1 VVAILEQT
9 FRDQW
14 GRVLAALI
22 GYLGDFDLAEEAA
35 QEAFAVA
42 AERWQHDGVPANPG
56 VWLVTTARNRAIDR
70 IRRDRTLV
78 TKTRLL
84 QVSETAEAPVD
95 ATTFPDERL
104 ELVFTCC
111 HPALATE
118 AQVALTL
125 RTLGGLT
132 TSEIARAFL
141 VPEPTMAQRLV
152 RAKRKIK
159 AAGIPFRVP
168 PDHLL
173 PDRLAAVLAVIYLI
187 FNEGY
192 GGRGEL
198 AAEAL
203 RLGRALAELMP
214 DESEAHGLLA
224 LMLLLDARR
233 EARFRGDDLVLLADQ
248 DRSLWDTGQI
258 AEGRAALDRALAL
271 HGRGSYVVQAAI
283 ASLHAD
289 EPRDW
294 PQIAA
299 LYDELSRLTGSP
311 VVELSRAVA
320 VAEAQ
325 GPEAGLDIVDRL
337 DLDDYRYLHSTRG
350 ELLRRLG
357 RTDEARDAYRR
368 ALTLVHDEAERRL
381 LERRL
386 AELGEATGPNP
397 Q

>member
-1 VVAILEQT
+1 MVAILEQT

-22 GYLGDFDLAEEAA
+22 GFLGDFDLAEEAA
-35 QEAFAVA
+35 QEAFAIA
-42 AERWQHDGVPANPG
+42 AERWPRDGVPANPG

-70 IRRDRTLV
+70 IRRDRTLAV
-78 TKTRLL
+78 KTRLL
-84 QVSETAEAPVD
+84 RVPEAAEGRVN

-104 ELVFTCC
+104 ELIFTCC
-111 HPALATE
+111 HPALAID

-132 TSEIARAFL
+132 TVEIARAFL

-173 PDRLAAVLAVIYLI
+173 PDRLAAVLAVVYLI

-214 DESEAHGLLA
+214 HEPEAHGLLA
-224 LMLLLDARR
+224 LMLLHDARR
-233 EARFRGDDLVLLADQ
+233 EARFRGGDLVLLEDQ
-248 DRSLWDTGQI
+248 DRSLWDSAQI
-258 AEGRAALDRALAL
+258 EEGRAALDLALAL
-271 HGRGSYVVQAAI
+271 HGRGAYVLQAAI
-283 ASLHAD
+283 ASLHVD
-289 EPRDW
+289 EPHDW

-299 LYDELSRLTGSP
+299 LYGELSLLTGSP

-320 VAEAQ
+320 VAETE
-325 GPEAGLDIVDRL
+325 GPEVGLGIVDHL

-357 RTDEARDAYRR
+357 RTEEARDAYRR
-368 ALTLVHDEAERRL
+368 ALSLVHDEAERRL

-386 AELGEATGPNP
+386 AELDTATGFG

>member
-1 VVAILEQT
+1 VVETTLEQV

-22 GYLGDFDLAEEAA
+22 GFLGDFELAEEAA

-42 AERWQHDGVPANPG
+42 AERWPRDGVPRNPG
-56 VWLVTTARNRAIDR
+56 AWLLTTARNKATDR
-70 IRRDRTLV
+70 IRRDRTLAV
-78 TKTRLL
+78 KTRLL
-84 QVSETAEAPVD
+84 DVPESEEPMVD
-95 ATTFPDERL
+95 ETTFPDERL

-132 TSEIARAFL
+132 TVEIARAFL

-159 AAGIPFRVP
+159 EAGIPFRVP

-173 PDRLAAVLAVIYLI
+173 PDRLAAVLAVVYLI

-192 GGRGEL
+192 SGRGDL
-198 AAEAL
+198 AAEAI
-203 RLGRALAELMP
+203 RLGQALAELMP
-214 DESEAHGLLA
+214 DEPEVHGLLA
-224 LMLLLDARR
+224 LMLLHDARR
-233 EARFRGDDLVLLADQ
+233 EARFRDGELVLLADQ
-248 DRSLWDTGQI
+248 DRSLWNTAQI
-258 AEGRAALDRALAL
+258 AAGRAALDRALAL
-271 HGRGSYVVQAAI
+271 RGRGPYVIQAAI

-289 EPRDW
+289 DPHDW

-299 LYDELSRLTGSP
+299 LYEELFRLTGSP
-311 VVELSRAVA
+311 VVELNRAVA
-320 VAEAQ
+320 VAEAE
-325 GPEAGLDIVDRL
+325 GAEAALGIVDRL

-350 ELLRRLG
+350 ELLRRLE
-357 RTDEARDAYRR
+357 RTEESRAAFRR
-368 ALTLVHDEAERRL
+368 ALELVHDDAERRL
-381 LERRL
+381 IEKRL
-386 AELGEATGPNP
+386 AELGEPVDAG
-397 Q
+397 